1 MSKRKFAASE
11 HELHVELFSKY
22 ENILS
27 NKKITLAI
35 NKKKADTCN
44 ILAEEFNK
52 IRQQETGKAT
62 IWTAKQLRSRW
73 LRQNQRINVGCVYC
87 LL

>member
-27 NKKITLAI
+27 NKKKTLEI
-35 NKKKADTCN
+35 NKKKAETWT
-44 ILAEEFNK
+44 ILAKEYNK
-52 IRQQETGKAT
+52 IRQEETHKAT
-62 IWTAKQLRSRW
+62 IRSAKQLRSRW
-73 LRQNQRINVGCVYC
+73 HRIYVGEKVK
-87 LL
+87 LLLF